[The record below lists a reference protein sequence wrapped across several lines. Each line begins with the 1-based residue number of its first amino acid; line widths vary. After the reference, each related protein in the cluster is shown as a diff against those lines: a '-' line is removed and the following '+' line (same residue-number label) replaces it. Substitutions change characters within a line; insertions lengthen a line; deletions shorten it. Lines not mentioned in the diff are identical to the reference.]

1 MNTTRNIMRKLLSVA
16 LIATPFL
23 CNSCTTLGTAA
34 IGAATKGSKNSVAE
48 SVLGSIGRTNTIS
61 NVISSVIGTE
71 KLSHS
76 QIVGMWKYSGP
87 GCAFTSEKTLAKA
100 GGEVMAAKIKDK
112 MAPSYKSI
120 GFTDTNTYVTLNA
133 DSTYSAKIAGK
144 EMKGTYLFSEA
155 DGKLELKGLL
165 LTTTCYLKR
174 NGNNGLAL
182 LFESKKLLSTLQ
194 LLAAISGNESLEAI
208 GEISKNYSGVR
219 LGFDM
224 VK

>member
-1 MNTTRNIMRKLLSVA
+1 MKKLLLAVCAAAVLLFS
-16 LIATPFL
+16 
-23 CNSCTTLGTAA
+23 SCTALGTAA
-34 IGAATKGSKNSVAE
+34 IGAATKGSNKSVAE
-48 SVLGSIGRTNTIS
+48 SVLGSIGSANTIS

-87 GCAFTSEKTLAKA
+87 GCAFTSEKALAKA
-100 GGEVMAAKIKDK
+100 GGEVMAARIKDK
-112 MAPSYKSI
+112 MAPSYKSL

-144 EMKGTYLFSEA
+144 EMKGTYLFNEK

-174 NGNNGLAL
+174 NGNSGLAL

-194 LLAAISGNESLEAI
+194 LLAAVSGNESMEAI
-208 GEISKNYSGVR
+208 GEISKNYDGIR

>member
-1 MNTTRNIMRKLLSVA
+1 MGKLLLAA
-16 LIATPFL
+16 LAVVMCVF
-23 CNSCTTLGTAA
+23 SGCTTLGSAA
-34 IGAATKGSKNSVAE
+34 IGAATSKTAKGSIAE
-48 SVLGSIGRTNTIS
+48 SVLGSIGSVNTIS

-71 KLSHS
+71 KLSGS

-112 MAPSYKSI
+112 LASPYKSV

-133 DSTYSAKIAGK
+133 DSTYAAKIAGK
-144 EMKGTYLFSEA
+144 EMKGTYTFNES
-155 DGKLELKGLL
+155 DGKLEMKGLL

-174 NGNNGLAL
+174 NGSNGLAL

-194 LLAAISGNESLEAI
+194 LLATVSGNQSLETI
-208 GEISKNYSGVR
+208 SEISKNYDGVR

-224 VK
+224 EK